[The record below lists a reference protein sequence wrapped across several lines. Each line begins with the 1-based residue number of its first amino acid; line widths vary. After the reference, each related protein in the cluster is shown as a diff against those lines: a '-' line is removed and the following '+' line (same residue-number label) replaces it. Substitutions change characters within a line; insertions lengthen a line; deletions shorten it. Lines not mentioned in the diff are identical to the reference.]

1 MVKKCPNCNHYIS
14 DTVTVCPHCGK
25 EFLSSSESSL
35 DTKDINS
42 EILAKIC
49 KRGNGYMLI
58 SMLENTCVCTIKN
71 DAIQISIASS
81 RKDDGDLKF
90 NTAEDAYKK
99 LKSSNY
105 ISDFIVDYDSYKDGS
120 IEFIINEFS
129 KDGKLRILD
138 VNKYFVELIQ
148 NVFGITSPNQFYID
162 EIEKRNYNQEIEPDQ
177 TVSDSSD
184 DGIYEVED
192 DSAGTWMNVLCFL
205 IPIVGL
211 ILYFVKKNEY
221 PNKAKSY
228 LTWAAVGFGV
238 TLLLNIIL

>member
-1 MVKKCPNCNHYIS
+1 MVVKCPNCKQYIS

-25 EFLSSSESSL
+25 EISHSSESSL
-35 DTKDINS
+35 DTKVINS
-42 EILAKIC
+42 EMLAKIGE
-49 KRGNGYMLI
+49 RGDGYMLI

-81 RKDDGDLKF
+81 RKDDGNLKF
-90 NTAEDAYKK
+90 KTAEDAYNK

-129 KDGKLRILD
+129 KDGKLKILD

-148 NVFGITSPNQFYID
+148 NVFGITSPNQFCID
-162 EIEKRNYNQEIEPDQ
+162 EIENSND
-177 TVSDSSD
+177 DS
-184 DGIYEVED
+184 D

-221 PNKAKSY
+221 PNTAKSY